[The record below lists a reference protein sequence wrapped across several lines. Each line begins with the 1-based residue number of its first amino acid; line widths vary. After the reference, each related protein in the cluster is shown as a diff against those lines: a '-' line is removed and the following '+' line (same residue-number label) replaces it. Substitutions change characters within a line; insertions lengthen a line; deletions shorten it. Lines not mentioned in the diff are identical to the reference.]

1 MLVVLCKY
9 ANFIDY
15 SNKKESVNVILIITI
30 IVLIVLV
37 VKMILVLSIRR
48 TASVA
53 QLVEQWVVMREV
65 VSSTPDGP
73 TLRALKITE

>member
-37 VKMILVLSIRR
+37 LKMILFLS
-48 TASVA
+48 TQVKKK
-53 QLVEQWVVMREV
+53 RE
-65 VSSTPDGP
+65 PKRERNFICLFG
-73 TLRALKITE
+73 